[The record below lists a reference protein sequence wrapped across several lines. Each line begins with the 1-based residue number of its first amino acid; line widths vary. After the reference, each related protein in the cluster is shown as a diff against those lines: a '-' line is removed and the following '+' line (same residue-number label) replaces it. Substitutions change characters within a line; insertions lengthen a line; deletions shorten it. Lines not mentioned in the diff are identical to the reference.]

1 MQLQNVIDNINVEY
15 VELKSQI
22 DTLYVLNRR
31 MHTKLDKVT
40 TMGPRERLR
49 ALKPLEKLA
58 IGGGQWKRRIRA
70 CKGFSKALGSEN
82 TVDPCI
88 AQVLSKEQ
96 VKVAL
101 HSKKFKSICD
111 DMQTENMEKVCES
124 FTATDT
130 QGLCDKIGLSGK
142 SYSEI

>member
-1 MQLQNVIDNINVEY
+1 MLNR
-15 VELKSQI
+15 QI
-22 DTLYVLNRR
+22 DTLSALNRKMR
-31 MHTKLDKVT
+31 TKLDKVT

-49 ALKPLEKLA
+49 ALKSLEKLA

-88 AQVLSKEQ
+88 AQAPSKEQ

-101 HSKKFKSICD
+101 HSKKFKSI
-111 DMQTENMEKVCES
+111 
-124 FTATDT
+124 
-130 QGLCDKIGLSGK
+130 
-142 SYSEI
+142 